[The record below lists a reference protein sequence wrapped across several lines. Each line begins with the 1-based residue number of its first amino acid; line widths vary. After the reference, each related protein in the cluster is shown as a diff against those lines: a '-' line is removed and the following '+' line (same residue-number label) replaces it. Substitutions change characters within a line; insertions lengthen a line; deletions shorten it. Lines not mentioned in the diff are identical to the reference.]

1 MGCDGGT
8 IPRRDELVRTKQKP
22 EQKDK
27 NSERLFR
34 WRHCAVSQ
42 VPLKAPIVACEL
54 GRIYNKEELLT
65 RLLDRAS
72 DAGISHIKGLKD
84 FKELNLTPN
93 PGYKQ
98 KGADLG
104 DAYTDNQT
112 SDYVCPVTS
121 VEMNGNYRF
130 SFIWSCGCVVSERA
144 MKEIKSDVCH
154 KCGKPFDDED
164 VIPLNPTE
172 DEQDAVK
179 DAMLARR
186 AAAKAAKKA
195 KKDAKRSA
203 EDDVD
208 VVAKS
213 SNGKGKKLAKLS
225 EGASTSSYANNKSS
239 LRVHGVASAVLR
251 DKDFERIRSSGF
263 SVASDP
269 KASEVFKSLFD
280 THKTAQKK
288 QSAHWVTCNPQYF

>member
-27 NSERLFR
+27 NSERLYR

-42 VPLKAPIVACEL
+42 APLKSPIVACEM

-65 RLLDRAS
+65 RMLDRAS
-72 DAGISHIKGLKD
+72 EAGIAHIKGLKD

-93 PGYKQ
+93 PGFVK

-112 SDYVCPVTS
+112 SEYICPVTS
-121 VEMNGNYRF
+121 VEMNGKYKF
-130 SFIWSCGCVVSERA
+130 FFVWSCGCVLSERA
-144 MKEIKSDVCH
+144 LKEVKSEVCH
-154 KCGKPFDDED
+154 KCGRAYAEED
-164 VIPLNPTE
+164 VIPLNPSE
-172 DEQDAVK
+172 EEQDEVK
-179 DAMLARR
+179 AAMLSRR

-195 KKDAKRSA
+195 KKEGKRSA
-203 EDDVD
+203 ESDESE
-208 VVAKS
+208 ASKS
-213 SNGKGKKLAKLS
+213 ANGKGKKVAKLS
-225 EGASTSSYANNKSS
+225 EGNGSCGEGTSKST
-239 LRVHGVASAVLR
+239 LRVNGVASAVLR
-251 DKDFERIRSSGF
+251 DKDFEKIRSADF

-288 QSAHWVTCNPQYF
+288 SSAHWVTCNPQYF